1 MTSAVMVR
9 ATRHCCWMCMQ
20 IQLSMYLMTQRPGVL
35 SGQVNTNVS
44 VHTAKPLRAQKL
56 KKGPICDCG
65 DSRAIFTNFIY
76 KFKQRNKLGEGF
88 RA

>member
-20 IQLSMYLMTQRPGVL
+20 KQLSMYLTTQRPGVL

-44 VHTAKPLRAQKL
+44 VHTTKPLRDQKL
-56 KKGPICDCG
+56 KKDPICDCG

-88 RA
+88 GA

>member
-9 ATRHCCWMCMQ
+9 GTRHCCWMCMQ
-20 IQLSMYLMTQRPGVL
+20 MQLSMYLTTQRPGVL

-56 KKGPICDCG
+56 TKGPICDCG
-65 DSRAIFTNFIY
+65 DSRAIF
-76 KFKQRNKLGEGF
+76 KLYF
-88 RA
+88 QV